1 MASTPSWMSW
11 PLDAKLRLYTRL
23 RTEAWRRQART
34 AQLPP
39 DGNWRTFYL
48 QGGRGSGKTWG
59 QANNFT
65 EAVLEREHDPDG
77 EWGVVAPTWDKDARA
92 VCVEGPSGLLKTL
105 GPAVLPGTQGWNRS
119 MGELTLRS
127 GARIYIA
134 SADDG
139 ARHIQGKNLRGVWC
153 DEIGLWSNWQMA
165 WDESIAFA
173 VRIDPARIWVSGTPK
188 KGHPLVRRL
197 LSDPKVIVHKMS
209 LRDNAANVN
218 PEFLQDVLDRYEGTL
233 LGRQEID
240 GELIDD
246 VSGALWQRSDI
257 LYCRG
262 RDGEPP
268 APLPGDMTRIVIG
281 VDPSGAKDSESG
293 HDAIGIVAAGFDRY
307 TQYGYVLA
315 DYSLTDGPE
324 KWAKQVVAAYHSHKA
339 DLVVAEANFGGDMVR
354 ATIHAV
360 DRSVPV
366 KITHASRGK
375 QQRAQPIST
384 FYKGGRVYHTHP
396 MPELEDE
403 LCTWIPGET
412 RESPD
417 RLDALVWALHELM
430 ESTTEAKVVSG
441 KRYGEEPVYRK
452 GDLVLVGSQY
462 IDKERTW

>member
-1 MASTPSWMSW
+1 MAM
-11 PLDAKLRLYTRL
+11 
-23 RTEAWRRQART
+23 WRETARRE
-34 AQLPP
+34 QLPP
-39 DGNWRTFYL
+39 DGDWAVWYL
-48 QGGRGSGKTWG
+48 CGGRGSGKTRAG
-59 QANNFT
+59 SENF
-65 EAVLEREHDPDG
+65 ADLVLERDHDPGG

-105 GPAVLPGTQGWNRS
+105 GPAVRDWNRS
-119 MGELTLRS
+119 SGELFLHS
-127 GARIYIA
+127 GAKVYIT

-139 ARHIQGKNLRGVWC
+139 ARHIQGKDLRGLWAE
-153 DEIGLWSNWQMA
+153 EIGLWTNWQMA

-173 VRIDPARIWVSGTPK
+173 VRQDPAKIIISGTPK

-197 LSDPKVIVHKMS
+197 LSDHLVHVSRMRT
-209 LRDNAANVN
+209 LDNAANLN
-218 PEFLQDVLDRYEGTL
+218 PASLQAMIDRYAGTL
-233 LGRQEID
+233 LGRQELD

-375 QQRAQPIST
+375 MQRAQPIST

-412 RESPD
+412 KQSPD

-430 ESTTEAKVVSG
+430 ESSTEAKVVSG

-452 GDLVLVGSQY
+452 GDLVLHGSQF
-462 IDKERTW
+462 IDEERTW